1 MMVKH
6 IQLPYEPRP
15 LWKEQIHPG
24 LESHRFS
31 VLVCH
36 RRFGK
41 TVGVINHIIKQAVI
55 NGKRA
60 PQYAYIA
67 PYQTQA
73 IKVAWGYL
81 KYYTA
86 PIPGIKVNNSNYYV
100 ELPSAHADSPGARI
114 YIMGADNPDALR
126 GMYLDGVILDEYGQ
140 MKDYLWGEI
149 IRPALADR
157 KGWAVFV
164 GTPKGQNGFFQKYQ
178 EALTHDDWYH
188 CLYKASET
196 GVIDKT
202 ELESMKE
209 SMSDVEYQQE
219 MECDFS
225 VAAFNALLGAEDVE
239 KAVET
244 VYNENDL
251 LGAVKVMG
259 VDVARFGGDR
269 SAICCRHGLAVMP
282 VQTYKGLDTMT
293 FAGVVIKAMNKFNP
307 DAVFIDSGAMGAG
320 VIDRI
325 RQLGYHCIDVA
336 FGGKATDDSRYVNKR
351 TEMYFKLTEFIKKDS
366 GAIPKDAVLQ
376 EELANVYYG
385 FDNRG
390 RLKLR
395 SKEEIKEVLGRS
407 PDMADALAL
416 TFAQPVARRQD
427 YGLGNSTRAMCRTDY
442 DVFGRM

>member
-1 MMVKH
+1 MEHKN
-6 IQLPYEPRP
+6 ILLPYKPRP
-15 LWKEQIHPG
+15 IWAKEIHPG

-41 TVGVINHIIKQAVI
+41 TVGVVNHIIKQAVQET
-55 NGKRA
+55 KRA

-67 PYQTQA
+67 PFQTQA
-73 IKVAWGYL
+73 IMVAWGYL
-81 KYYTA
+81 KYYTS
-86 PIPGIKVNNSNYYV
+86 PIPGIKVNNSNHYV
-100 ELPSAHADSPGARI
+100 ELPSRYPDSPGARI

-140 MKDYLWGEI
+140 IKENLWGEI

-178 EALTHDDWYH
+178 ESLSNDKWYH

-196 GVIDKT
+196 GVLDAD

-225 VAAFNALLGAEDVE
+225 VAAFNALLGADDVQ
-239 KAVET
+239 KAVNT
-244 VYNENDL
+244 VYNENHL
-251 LGAVKVMG
+251 GGAVKVMG

-269 SAICCRHGLAVMP
+269 SAICMRRGLSVMP
-282 VQTYKGLDTMT
+282 VLTFKGLDTMT
-293 FAGVVIKAMNKFNP
+293 FAGTVIHHINQFKP

-325 RQLGYHCIDVA
+325 RQLGYSCIDVA
-336 FGGKATDDSRYVNKR
+336 FGSKADNDDRYINRR
-351 TEMYFKLTEFIKKDS
+351 TEMYFKLTKFIKEDG
-366 GAIPKDAVLQ
+366 GALPKDDVLT
-376 EELANVYYG
+376 EELTNVFYG

-416 TFAQPVARRQD
+416 TFAQPVARRAD
-427 YGLGNSTRAMCRTDY
+427 YGPNQRRTMCNTDY
-442 DVFGRM
+442 NPYNF

>member
-1 MMVKH
+1 MISKR
-6 IQLPYEPRP
+6 ITLPYIPRK
-15 LWKEQIHPG
+15 LWKREIHPG

-81 KYYTA
+81 KFYTA

-178 EALTHDDWYH
+178 EALSNNDWYH

-196 GVIDKT
+196 GVIDAT
-202 ELESMKE
+202 ELASMRD
-209 SMSDVEYQQE
+209 SMSDVEYAQE

-244 VYNENDL
+244 VHNENEL
-251 LGAVKVMG
+251 RGSVKVMG

-282 VQTYKGLDTMT
+282 IQIYKGLDTMT
-293 FAGVVIKAMNKFNP
+293 FAGVVIKTMNKFNP
-307 DAVFIDSGAMGAG
+307 DAVFVDSGAMGAG

-336 FGGKATDDSRYVNKR
+336 FGGKATDDNRYVNKR

-416 TFAQPVARRQD
+416 TFAQPVARKD
-427 YGLGNSTRAMCRTDY
+427 DFSLGNRARVMCNTNY
-442 DVFGRM
+442 DPFQ